1 MQQNYKVTVSGV
13 DTYNLPVIPSKKMD
27 ALFRQMLSGDK
38 MARDTLVHGNLRL
51 VLSVLKQFKNRGEN
65 IDDLFQIG
73 CIGLLK
79 AVDNFNPDLGVR
91 FSTYAVPM
99 IMGEIRRY
107 LRDNNTIRVSRSVRR
122 IAHKALQRREKL
134 AKELGREPT
143 IKEIAASLEIPEE
156 EIVFALDANYEPIS
170 LNEPVFNDNQD
181 PVFIEEQVKDN
192 DNDESWLQKIL
203 LKEAMEKLS
212 PREKEILA
220 KRFFSGKTQV
230 EVAKEIGISQA
241 QVSRLE
247 KVALDFIKN
256 YIR

>member
-1 MQQNYKVTVSGV
+1 MQQNFKVTVSGV
-13 DTYNLPVIPSKKMD
+13 DTYNLPVISSKKMD
-27 ALFRQMLSGDK
+27 MLFRKMLEGDK
-38 MARDTLVHGNLRL
+38 GARELIVKGNLRL
-51 VLSVLKQFKNRGEN
+51 VLSVLKGFKNRGEN
-65 IDDLFQIG
+65 LDDLFQIG

-79 AVDNFNPDLGVR
+79 AVDNFNPDLGVK

-107 LRDNNTIRVSRSVRR
+107 LRDNNSIRVSRSVRK
-122 IAHKALQRREKL
+122 IAHKALQQREKL

-143 IKEIAASLEIPEE
+143 IKELAAHLDLPEE

-181 PVFIEEQVKDN
+181 PVYIEEQVKDN
-192 DNDESWLQKIL
+192 DCDESWLQTIL
-203 LKEAMEKLS
+203 LKEALEKLS
-212 PREKEILA
+212 PREKEILF
-220 KRFFSGKTQV
+220 KRFFAGKTQV

>member
-1 MQQNYKVTVSGV
+1 MLLNQKVTVSGV
-13 DTYNLPVIPSKKMD
+13 DTYNLPVISVKKMD
-27 ALFRQMLSGDK
+27 ELFKKKVNGDMK
-38 MARDTLVHGNLRL
+38 ARETIVNGNLRL

-122 IAHKALQRREKL
+122 VAHRALQQREHL

-143 IKEIAASLEIPEE
+143 IKEIATALELPEQ
-156 EIVFALDANYEPIS
+156 EIVFALEANYEPMS
-170 LNEPVFNDNQD
+170 LNEPVFSDNQD
-181 PVFIEEQVKDN
+181 PIFIEEQVRDN
-192 DNDESWLQKIL
+192 ETDESWLQKIL
-203 LKEAMEKLS
+203 FKEALDKLS
-212 PREKEILA
+212 LREKEILS

-247 KVALDFIKN
+247 KVALEFVKN

>member
-1 MQQNYKVTVSGV
+1 MIINQKVTVSGV
-13 DTYNLPVIPSKKMD
+13 DTYNLPVISVKKMD
-27 ALFRQMLSGDK
+27 ELFKKKLQGD
-38 MARDTLVHGNLRL
+38 MAARETIVNGNLRL

-79 AVDNFNPDLGVR
+79 AVDNFNPNLGVR

-122 IAHKALQRREKL
+122 IAHKALQKRENL

-143 IKEIAASLEIPEE
+143 MKEIAAALELPEE
-156 EIVFALDANYEPIS
+156 EIVFALDANYEPMS
-170 LNEPVFNDNQD
+170 LNEPVFSDNQD
-181 PVFIEEQVKDN
+181 PIFIEEQVRDN
-192 DNDESWLQKIL
+192 ETDESWLQKIL
-203 LKEAMEKLS
+203 LKEALDKLS
-212 PREKEILA
+212 SREKEILS

-247 KVALDFIKN
+247 KVALDFIKS

>member
-1 MQQNYKVTVSGV
+1 MIINQKVTVSGV
-13 DTYNLPVIPSKKMD
+13 DTYNLPVISVKKMD
-27 ALFRQMLSGDK
+27 ELFKKKLQGD
-38 MARDTLVHGNLRL
+38 MAARETIVNGNLRL

-79 AVDNFNPDLGVR
+79 AVDNFNPNLGVR

-122 IAHKALQRREKL
+122 IAHKALQKRENL

-143 IKEIAASLEIPEE
+143 MKEIAAALELPEE
-156 EIVFALDANYEPIS
+156 EIVFALDANYEPMS
-170 LNEPVFNDNQD
+170 LNEPVFSDNQD
-181 PVFIEEQVKDN
+181 PIFIEEQVRDN
-192 DNDESWLQKIL
+192 ETDESWLQKIL
-203 LKEAMEKLS
+203 LKQALDKLS
-212 PREKEILA
+212 SREKEILS

-247 KVALDFIKN
+247 KVALDFIKS

>member
-1 MQQNYKVTVSGV
+1 MQQNFKVTVSGV
-13 DTYNLPVIPSKKMD
+13 DTYNLPVISSKKMD
-27 ALFRQMLSGDK
+27 MLFKRMLEGDQG
-38 MARDTLVHGNLRL
+38 ARELIVKGNLRL
-51 VLSVLKQFKNRGEN
+51 VLSVLKGFKNRGEN
-65 IDDLFQIG
+65 LDDLFQIG

-79 AVDNFNPDLGVR
+79 AVDNFNPELGVK

-107 LRDNNTIRVSRSVRR
+107 LRDNNTIRVSRSVRK
-122 IAHKALQRREKL
+122 IAHKALQQREKL

-143 IKEIAASLEIPEE
+143 IKELATHLDLPEE

-181 PVFIEEQVKDN
+181 PVYIEEQVKDN
-192 DNDESWLQKIL
+192 DGDESWLQTIL
-203 LKEAMEKLS
+203 LKEALEKLS
-212 PREKEILA
+212 PREKEILF
-220 KRFFSGKTQV
+220 KRFFAGKTQV

>member
-1 MQQNYKVTVSGV
+1 MINQKVTVSGV
-13 DTYNLPVIPSKKMD
+13 DTYNLPVISVKKMD
-27 ALFRQMLSGDK
+27 ELFKKKLQGD
-38 MARDTLVHGNLRL
+38 MAARETIVNGNLRL

-79 AVDNFNPDLGVR
+79 AVDNFNPNLGVR

-122 IAHKALQRREKL
+122 IAHKALQKRENL

-143 IKEIAASLEIPEE
+143 MKEIAAALELPEE
-156 EIVFALDANYEPIS
+156 EIVFALDANYEPMS
-170 LNEPVFNDNQD
+170 LNEPVFSDNQD
-181 PVFIEEQVKDN
+181 PIFIEEQVRDN
-192 DNDESWLQKIL
+192 ETDESWLQKIL
-203 LKEAMEKLS
+203 LKQALDKLS
-212 PREKEILA
+212 SREKEILS

-247 KVALDFIKN
+247 KVALDFIKS

>member
-1 MQQNYKVTVSGV
+1 MNQKVTVSGV
-13 DTYNLPVIPSKKMD
+13 DTYNLPVISVKKMD
-27 ALFRQMLSGDK
+27 ELFKKKLQGD
-38 MARDTLVHGNLRL
+38 MAARETIVNGNLRL

-79 AVDNFNPDLGVR
+79 AVDNFNPNLGVR

-122 IAHKALQRREKL
+122 IAHKALQKRENL

-143 IKEIAASLEIPEE
+143 MKEIAAALELPEE
-156 EIVFALDANYEPIS
+156 EIVFALDANYEPMS
-170 LNEPVFNDNQD
+170 LNEPVFSDNQD
-181 PVFIEEQVKDN
+181 PIFIEEQVRDN
-192 DNDESWLQKIL
+192 ETDESWLQKIL
-203 LKEAMEKLS
+203 LKQALDKLS
-212 PREKEILA
+212 SREKEILS

-247 KVALDFIKN
+247 KVALDFIKS

>member
-13 DTYNLPVIPSKKMD
+13 DTYNLPVISSKKMD
-27 ALFRQMLSGDK
+27 ILFKQMLEGDPN
-38 MARDTLVHGNLRL
+38 AREILVQGNLRL

-79 AVDNFNPDLGVR
+79 AVDNFNPELGVR

-122 IAHKALQRREKL
+122 IAHKALQKREKL
-134 AKELGREPT
+134 SKELGREPT
-143 IKEIAASLEIPEE
+143 MKELAASLEIPEE

-170 LNEPVFNDNQD
+170 LNEPVFSDNQD
-181 PVFIEEQVKDN
+181 PVYIEEQVKDN

-247 KVALDFIKN
+247 KVALDFIKS

>member
-1 MQQNYKVTVSGV
+1 MLQNMKVTVSGV
-13 DTYNLPVIPSKKMD
+13 DTYNLPVLSAKKMEQ
-27 ALFRQMLSGDK
+27 LFKKKIQGDHT
-38 MARDTLVHGNLRL
+38 ARETLIKGNLRL

-73 CIGLLK
+73 CVGLLK
-79 AVDNFNPDLGVR
+79 AVDNFNPELGVR

-122 IAHKALQRREKL
+122 IAHKALQIREKL
-134 AKELGREPT
+134 AKDLGREPT
-143 IKEIAASLEIPEE
+143 IKELAASLELPEE
-156 EIVFALDANYEPIS
+156 EVVFALDANYEPVS
-170 LNEPVFNDNQD
+170 LNEPLFSDNQD
-181 PVFIEEQVKDN
+181 PVYIEEQVKDN
-192 DNDESWLQKIL
+192 ETDESWLQKIL
-203 LKEAMEKLS
+203 LKEALEKLS
-212 PREKEILA
+212 PREKEILS

>member
-1 MQQNYKVTVSGV
+1 MQQNFKVTVSGV
-13 DTYNLPVIPSKKMD
+13 DTYNLPVISSKKMD
-27 ALFRQMLSGDK
+27 KLFKKMLEGDK
-38 MARDTLVHGNLRL
+38 GARDLIVKGNLRL
-51 VLSVLKQFKNRGEN
+51 VLSVLKSFKNRGEN
-65 IDDLFQIG
+65 LDDLFQIG
-73 CIGLLK
+73 CVGLLK
-79 AVDNFNPDLGVR
+79 AVDNFNPDLGVK

-107 LRDNNTIRVSRSVRR
+107 LRDNNTIRVSRSVRK
-122 IAHKALQRREKL
+122 IAHKALQQREKL

-143 IKEIAASLEIPEE
+143 IKELAAHLDLPEE
-156 EIVFALDANYEPIS
+156 EVVFALDANYEPIS

-181 PVFIEEQVKDN
+181 PVYIEEQVKDN
-192 DNDESWLQKIL
+192 DGDESWLQTIL
-203 LKEAMEKLS
+203 LKEALEKLS
-212 PREKEILA
+212 PREKEILS
-220 KRFFSGKTQV
+220 KRFFAGKTQV

>member
-27 ALFRQMLSGDK
+27 VMFKQMIAGDSE
-38 MARDTLVHGNLRL
+38 ARDILVQGNLRL

-122 IAHKALQRREKL
+122 IAHKALQKREKL

-143 IKEIAASLEIPEE
+143 IKELAASLELPEE
-156 EIVFALDANYEPIS
+156 EVVFALDANYEPIS
-170 LNEPVFNDNQD
+170 LNEPIFNDNQD
-181 PVFIEEQVKDN
+181 PVYIEEQVKDT